1 MDSKSAGSRFLQSR
15 AVEEPLEASV
25 ELGEQIKIIATKA
38 LLPLNLGLLAFII
51 IILLTIPSI
60 YDILLYIWQG
70 LRGDSDF
77 TTKLLGN
84 VLVSLAVIII
94 LYGILVTAFL
104 YMTQIS
110 NFISRN
116 LLKCCKISDLTNVK
130 IAEEKGIKKGKIKGK
145 HLKNPI
151 FAVMDLEEESMH
163 VLPQIVKMLRFC
175 VFFMAIA
182 IVILILTIVLY
193 LVFDYNLMYS
203 FDLIRS
209 GVGALVVV
217 KSFIVLK
224 LLMDAET
231 NFRYIHTRH
240 DIIDSVRFEKS
251 ISVPK
256 GKDPIHRLIVYL
268 EESDPYIRSSHLAE
282 KSDFSQNVKL
292 KGASGK
298 EHHFDGHFEGMNILK
313 DKSVTLG
320 MPMGKFGVFIKVFK
334 EDITLPKIKALRD
347 SAMDVCR
354 SQGVYPLRIIALQWS
369 LSDLPDDVYDYVL
382 ENPILTKNMLTH
394 IEIIGEDGKIYSFI
408 PMISYGEKRSS

>member
-1 MDSKSAGSRFLQSR
+1 MESKGAGSRFLQSR

-38 LLPLNLGLLAFII
+38 LLPLNLGLLAFILM
-51 IILLTIPSI
+51 ILLTIPSI
-60 YDILLYIWQG
+60 YDILLYVWQG

-84 VLVSLAVIII
+84 VLVSLAIII
-94 LYGILVTAFL
+94 FLYGILVTAFL
-104 YMTQIS
+104 YMTQIT

-130 IAEEKGIKKGKIKGK
+130 IAEEKGVRKGSIKGK

-175 VFFMAIA
+175 VFFIAIA

-193 LVFDYNLMYS
+193 LGFDYNLMYS
-203 FDLIRS
+203 FDLIRL
-209 GVGALVVV
+209 GVGVLVVI

-224 LLMDAET
+224 LLMDVET

-240 DIIDSVRFEKS
+240 NIIDSVRFEKS

-256 GKDPIHRLIVYL
+256 GEDPIHRLIVYL
-268 EESDPYIRSSHLAE
+268 EKSDPYIRSSHLAE

-292 KGASGK
+292 KGSSGK
-298 EHHFDGHFEGMNILK
+298 DHQFDGYFEGMNILK
-313 DKSVTLG
+313 DKSVALG

-334 EDITLPKIKALRD
+334 EEIALPKIKALKD

-354 SQGVYPLRIIALQWS
+354 YQGMYPLRIIALQWS
-369 LSDLPDDVYDYVL
+369 LSDIPDDVYDYVL

-394 IEIIGEDGKIYSFI
+394 IEIIGEDGEIYSFI